1 MPSWCE
7 KIVDACARFDRQPAT
22 AAEARQILGLHKCT
36 DPIGCAPWTVP
47 RRKVALVTGAGSGI
61 GAAIATTLADQ
72 GTTVYVGTRMPRQE
86 TVARRG
92 GGARS
97 LDVGIA
103 AASSAAAERIVRECG
118 LDILVNNAGILKTGA
133 VADAT
138 IDDWDQVCG

>member
-1 MPSWCE
+1 M
-7 KIVDACARFDRQPAT
+7 
-22 AAEARQILGLHKCT
+22 
-36 DPIGCAPWTVP
+36 
-47 RRKVALVTGAGSGI
+47 TGAGSGI

-72 GTTVYVGTRMPRQE
+72 GTTVYVGDTNAAAAE
-86 TVARRG
+86 TVAAVRG
-92 GGARS
+92 GGRALT

-118 LDILVNNAGILKTGA
+118 RLDILVNNAGILKTGA